1 MSTEN
6 TTENLALQ
14 LQLGKSKVLKGHTD
28 YVSSVYVKD
37 NMIISS
43 SCDKSIKIWDIRTGT
58 CIKTLD
64 GHTNGVLSV
73 FVKDN
78 LIISGSSDKTIKIWN
93 ITSGA
98 CLKTLTGHI
107 NSLRSVFAK
116 DNLIISGSYDNTIMI
131 SPITLYPGEL
141 EVFKQVIDSYW
152 LPRHIEREIMDYFGT
167 DK

>member
-1 MSTEN
+1 MFGEN
-6 TTENLALQ
+6 ITMNLEQ
-14 LQLGKSKVLKGHTD
+14 QIHLGKSKVLEGHTQW
-28 YVSSVYVKD
+28 V
-37 NMIISS
+37 N
-43 SCDKSIKIWDIRTGT
+43 
-58 CIKTLD
+58 
-64 GHTNGVLSV
+64 SV

-78 LIISGSSDKTIKIWN
+78 LIISGSFDKSIKIWD
-93 ITSGA
+93 IDTGT
-98 CLKTLTGHI
+98 CIKTLTGHI

-141 EVFKQVIDSYW
+141 EVFDSVIDSYW